1 MLICHIPLMS
11 YIARYVST
19 KVYTAKCKEEL
30 SIGTKEF
37 VWVLNKRDSWVNVEV
52 IRSGTK
58 GLVPDKCIAKYRPMD
73 ESE

>member
-1 MLICHIPLMS
+1 MS
-11 YIARYVST
+11 I
-19 KVYTAKCKEEL
+19 KVYTAKRKEEL

-37 VWVLNKRDSWVNVEV
+37 VWVLDKKGSWVNVKV
-52 IRSGTK
+52 ISSGRK